1 MSDVTIVKKHQVAL
15 TDIERAAL
23 NRVLHDSMR
32 GLSPDD
38 GKRWK
43 RFWRRMMKAEPG
55 EVFSLSMVIPRD
67 PVKHRK
73 FFALLTLGFEHWG
86 AKRVHKTYRGMA
98 VEKNFETFRKDITK
112 LAGYFEQHWDLE
124 GRMQVVAKSISFGS
138 MEDPEFNE
146 LYDAVANVLL
156 ERVLTNYAG
165 RAELDAVVD
174 KIMKFTED
182 A

>member
-1 MSDVTIVKKHQVAL
+1 MTDVTIVKRQPVAL

-43 RFWRRMMKAEPG
+43 KVWRRLMSAEPG
-55 EVFSLSMVIPRD
+55 EVFSLSMVFPRD

-73 FFALLTLGFEHWG
+73 FFALLNLGFEHWG
-86 AKRVHKTYRGMA
+86 AKRVHKTYRGMP
-98 VEKNFETFRKDITK
+98 VERNFDTFRKDVTI
-112 LAGYFEQHWDLE
+112 LAGYYEQHWDLS
-124 GRMQVVAKSISFGS
+124 GRMQLVAKSIAFGN
-138 MEDPEFNE
+138 MEDAEFNE

-156 ERVLTNYAG
+156 QRVLTNYAG
-165 RAELDAVVD
+165 REELDEVVE